1 MSSTAI
7 TICLFIEDI
16 TSSNN
21 PVQCCLV
28 SCPSSIVF
36 IRNNAAALS
45 EGLIEAPLVL
55 LLSGSINPHACKGKG
70 ICYFMYMH
78 LQFSGVHCFNVTGNM
93 HVLRLKTKEIMFSLE
108 VGLV

>member
-7 TICLFIEDI
+7 TIYLFIEDI

-70 ICYFMYMH
+70 IW
-78 LQFSGVHCFNVTGNM
+78 L
-93 HVLRLKTKEIMFSLE
+93 LE
-108 VGLV
+108 EVMSSIKRQIVIAVDDIGA